1 VRWLSD
7 AAVDHLRAVAD
18 RPDLSATPYEL
29 AEAIARGGMGTVYRA
44 RDRRLE
50 REVALKVMDA
60 PAPSPPEIERM
71 RDEARILAR
80 LEHPGIVP
88 VHDLGTLP
96 DGRLFYVMKLV
107 RGRRLDEAAR
117 DQPLHARLRAFERV
131 CEAVAFAHAQG
142 VVHRDLKPENVMVG
156 PFGEVLVLDWGIA
169 KILGGTAPGAATA
182 SGGEFTSP
190 ERAGGLGGAPL
201 APPSSIDDP
210 EGMVLGTPGFMAPE
224 QARGDTALVDERA
237 DVHALGAVLRYLLA
251 PKGEERAPAA
261 LEAICARAMAAQPG
275 DRYASV
281 GELAAEVER
290 FLASLPVRAHP
301 EGPVERVRRLAVK
314 YRTPLLLVTAYLL
327 MRVVLALFAR
337 V

>member
-1 VRWLSD
+1 VTWLSD
-7 AAVDHLRAVAD
+7 AAVKHLRDIAD

-50 REVALKVMDA
+50 RDVALKVMDV
-60 PAPSPPEIERM
+60 PAPSPSEIERM

-88 VHDLGTLP
+88 VHDVGTLP

-117 DQPLHARLRAFERV
+117 DQPLHARLRIFARI

-156 PFGEVLVLDWGIA
+156 PFGEVLVLDWGVA
-169 KILGGTAPGAATA
+169 RLL
-182 SGGEFTSP
+182 
-190 ERAGGLGGAPL
+190 AGGRRAEPAGT
-201 APPSSIDDP
+201 
-210 EGMVLGTPGFMAPE
+210 VLGTPGFMAPE

-251 PKGEERAPAA
+251 PAGGGRAPAA
-261 LEAICARAMAAQPG
+261 LEAICAQAMAPHAG

-290 FLASLPVRAHP
+290 FLDARPVRAYP

-327 MRVVLALFAR
+327 MRVLLAFAAR

>member
-1 VRWLSD
+1 MRWLSD

-18 RPDLSATPYEL
+18 RPELSATPYVL
-29 AEAIARGGMGTVYRA
+29 AELIARGGMGTVYIA

-50 REVALKVMDA
+50 RDVALKVMNV
-60 PAPSPPEIERM
+60 PAPSPSEIEPL

-107 RGRRLDEAAR
+107 RGRRLDEAAGA
-117 DQPLHARLRAFERV
+117 QPLHARLRIFERI

-156 PFGEVLVLDWGIA
+156 PFGEVLVLDWGVA
-169 KILGGTAPGAATA
+169 RLL
-182 SGGEFTSP
+182 
-190 ERAGGLGGAPL
+190 AGGGGAE
-201 APPSSIDDP
+201 A
-210 EGMVLGTPGFMAPE
+210 EGTVLGTPGFMAPE
-224 QARGDTALVDERA
+224 QARGDTSLVDERA
-237 DVHALGAVLRYLLA
+237 DVHALGAVLHYLLA

-261 LEAICARAMAAQPG
+261 LEAICAQAMAAQPG

-290 FLASLPVRAHP
+290 FLAALPVRAYP
-301 EGPVERVRRLAVK
+301 EGPVERVRRLAAK

-327 MRVVLALFAR
+327 MRILLALVTR
-337 V
+337 M

>member
-18 RPDLSATPYEL
+18 RPDLSATPYEPV
-29 AEAIARGGMGTVYRA
+29 EPIARGGMGTVYIA

-50 REVALKVMDA
+50 RDVALKVMDV
-60 PAPSPPEIERM
+60 PAPTPSEIERM

-142 VVHRDLKPENVMVG
+142 IVHRDLKPENVMVG
-156 PFGEVLVLDWGIA
+156 PFGEVLVLDWGVA
-169 KILGGTAPGAATA
+169 RRLARDGQAEPVGT
-182 SGGEFTSP
+182 
-190 ERAGGLGGAPL
+190 
-201 APPSSIDDP
+201 I
-210 EGMVLGTPGFMAPE
+210 LGTPGFMAPE
-224 QARGDTALVDERA
+224 QARGDTSLVDERA

-261 LEAICARAMAAQPG
+261 LEAICRRAMATQPA
-275 DRYASV
+275 DRYVSV

-290 FLASLPVRAHP
+290 FLAALPVRAYP
-301 EGPVERVRRLAVK
+301 EGPAERVRRLAVK

-327 MRVVLALFAR
+327 MRVLLALFAR

>member
-29 AEAIARGGMGTVYRA
+29 AEPIARGGMGTVYRA

-50 REVALKVMDA
+50 RDVALKVMDVPA
-60 PAPSPPEIERM
+60 PAPSEIDRM

-142 VVHRDLKPENVMVG
+142 VVHRDVKPENVMVG
-156 PFGEVLVLDWGIA
+156 PFGEVLVLDWGVA
-169 KILGGTAPGAATA
+169 RRLARDGQAEPVGT
-182 SGGEFTSP
+182 
-190 ERAGGLGGAPL
+190 
-201 APPSSIDDP
+201 
-210 EGMVLGTPGFMAPE
+210 VLGTPGFMAPE
-224 QARGDTALVDERA
+224 QARGDTSLVDERA

-251 PKGEERAPAA
+251 PTGDERAPAA

-290 FLASLPVRAHP
+290 FLAALPVRAYP